1 MLLQVGN
8 LIGSVRAVKAG
19 QGNAIGAGIDGYGLP
34 GQAMQMA
41 GEQTSSV
48 IFRRPVTLVG
58 AGVLTRAVLDEAL
71 ALAPELVA
79 ADRGADML
87 AELGLMP
94 GTVVGDMDS
103 ISDPDRWAK
112 MARLVR
118 IREQETTD
126 FEKCLYATEAPFYIA
141 AGFTGGRVDH
151 SLSVLHGLLAREGK
165 QVVLLGEDDAI
176 TLLPPGEI
184 VGLDL
189 PAGARLSVFPL
200 LPTTGIHSKGLI
212 WPIKGLDMAPGQRI
226 GTSNVT
232 SGGRVELGFDRP
244 GAVLIIEREHLSALV
259 RTFR

>member
-1 MLLQVGN
+1 MVVLLQVGN

-19 QGNAIGAGIDGYGLP
+19 QGKAIGAGIDGYGLP

-94 GTVVGDMDS
+94 GTIIGDMDS
-103 ISDPDRWAK
+103 ISNRDRWEK
-112 MARLVR
+112 MSRLVR
-118 IREQETTD
+118 LPEQETTD

-151 SLSVLHGLLAREGK
+151 SLSVLHALLAREEK
-165 QVVLLGEDDAI
+165 RVVLIGEEDAV
-176 TLLPPGEI
+176 TLLPPGEV

-189 PAGARLSVFPL
+189 PAGARAWDCPL
-200 LPTTGIHSKGLI
+200 
-212 WPIKGLDMAPGQRI
+212 
-226 GTSNVT
+226 
-232 SGGRVELGFDRP
+232 
-244 GAVLIIEREHLSALV
+244 
-259 RTFR
+259 